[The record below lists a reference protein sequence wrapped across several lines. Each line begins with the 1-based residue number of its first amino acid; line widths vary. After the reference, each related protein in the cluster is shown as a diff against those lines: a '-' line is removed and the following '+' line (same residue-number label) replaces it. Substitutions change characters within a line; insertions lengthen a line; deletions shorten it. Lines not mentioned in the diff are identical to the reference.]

1 MSEFVKFVFS
11 SHRERDKANNNCQNL
26 VIFFSLI
33 DPIPGM
39 SKTWTAAAFR
49 AARMIVD
56 ILMDYRPSRFRVY
69 ESEREKLKKTA
80 IVQPQNESIKQQ
92 KYVFTC
98 ALFNILSLIV
108 KIK

>member
-1 MSEFVKFVFS
+1 MPES
-11 SHRERDKANNNCQNL
+11 RDF
-26 VIFFSLI
+26 FFSLI

-39 SKTWTAAAFR
+39 SKTWPAAAFR
-49 AARMIVD
+49 AARTIVD

-92 KYVFTC
+92 KYGFTC

>member
-1 MSEFVKFVFS
+1 MPES
-11 SHRERDKANNNCQNL
+11 RDF
-26 VIFFSLI
+26 FFSYR
-33 DPIPGM
+33 PH
-39 SKTWTAAAFR
+39 TWDVQNVAR
-49 AARMIVD
+49 GRMIVD